1 MSSVDKIKWAMEDN
15 LGCEIENFLMLDH
28 NRTYWNY

>member
-1 MSSVDKIKWAMEDN
+1 MEDN